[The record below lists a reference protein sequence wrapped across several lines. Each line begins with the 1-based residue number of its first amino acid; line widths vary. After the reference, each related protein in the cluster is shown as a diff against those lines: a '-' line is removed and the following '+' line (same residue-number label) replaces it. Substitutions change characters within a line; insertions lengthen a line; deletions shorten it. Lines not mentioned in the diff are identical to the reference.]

1 MIKYLSLSIL
11 FIVLLSCSTE
21 PSLVGTWVEVKHKQ
35 ESIHFHANGTF
46 EFKQDGETG
55 RGPTNFKYKITET
68 KLPSYQEYI
77 EEIRK
82 NHEHENLKYLIQ
94 SDESDFIEEMMNA
107 LTQSFYFKDEIRTLP
122 ASRKGQVD
130 NCITDV
136 SNFEFTQN
144 FLAIVIIMSKCKFVY
159 CNSGNISIWIRIYR
173 ELNEGFNQWIF
184 WNNERLW
191 FKSNQ

>member
-1 MIKYLSLSIL
+1 ML
-11 FIVLLSCSTE
+11 F
-21 PSLVGTWVEVKHKQ
+21 
-35 ESIHFHANGTF
+35 F
-46 EFKQDGETG
+46 
-55 RGPTNFKYKITET
+55 RGGDKISET

-77 EEIRK
+77 VEIRK
-82 NHEHENLKYLIQ
+82 KHEHTNLKYLVQ
-94 SDESDFIEEMMNA
+94 SDESEFIEEMMN
-107 LTQSFYFKDEIRTLP
+107 TFSQSFYFKDEIRTLP

-136 SNFEFTQN
+136 SNFEFTQK

-184 WNNERLW
+184 WNNERMW
-191 FKSNQ
+191 FNPNQ